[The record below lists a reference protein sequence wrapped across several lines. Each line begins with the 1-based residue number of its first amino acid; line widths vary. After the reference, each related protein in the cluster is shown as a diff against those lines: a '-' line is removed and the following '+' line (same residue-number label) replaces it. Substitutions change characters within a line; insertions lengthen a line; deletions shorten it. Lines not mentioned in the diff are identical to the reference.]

1 MKKGSL
7 AVIVVFVAV
16 SLALTAFA
24 RPGLAA
30 ESKHLITLKHAE
42 AFPAAGFYYPHLL
55 WWKDQVERRT
65 DGRVTVRQ
73 FFGGSL
79 SGWPQALKALQTG
92 LADIAQVCPPYFPSE
107 MPLSMISE
115 MVGLSTDLWVAQK
128 AATDLYNED
137 PYVMAEQERLGL
149 KPIFTH
155 HSGLMHYGFRSD
167 VRTLADMNGKIVR
180 TYGGAL
186 FEAEKRMGLKSVFM
200 SYSDIYEALARGTI
214 DGTGF
219 TYIVSDG
226 FRHWEK
232 VKTVVEVGAGYS
244 LGLQRSMRLSV
255 WKKLPPDI
263 QSMFMKL
270 QSDWI
275 DYFSKAMYA
284 ETALLRK
291 KWLDY
296 GVVIN
301 EMTPEDRAKMDK
313 EILPEAQKAF
323 VQQVEKMPDGERAK
337 DVWAHYQKLRDKYQT
352 IVDTK
357 GYPWAPKKV
366 ASK

>member
-1 MKKGSL
+1 MKKGL
-7 AVIVVFVAV
+7 FAVIVLF
-16 SLALTAFA
+16 
-24 RPGLAA
+24 LAA
-30 ESKHLITLKHAE
+30 SLTLIAGSGPAQAAEAKHIITLKHAE

-55 WWKDQVERRT
+55 WWRDQVERRSN
-65 DGRVTVRQ
+65 GAVTVKQ
-73 FFGGSL
+73 YFGGSL

-92 LADIAQVCPPYFPSE
+92 LADVAQVCPPYFPSE
-107 MPLSMISE
+107 MPLSMIVE

-137 PYVMAEQERLGL
+137 PYIKAEQKKLGL
-149 KPIFTH
+149 KPVFTH
-155 HSGLMHYGFRSD
+155 HSGLMHYGFRSM
-167 VRTLADMNGKIVR
+167 VRTFADMKDKITR
-180 TYGGAL
+180 TYGGSL
-186 FEAEKRMGLKSVFM
+186 FEAEKRIGLKSVFM
-200 SYSDIYEALARGTI
+200 PYGDIYEALARGTI

-232 VKTVVEVGAGYS
+232 IKSVVEVGAGYS
-244 LGLQRSMRLSV
+244 LGLQRSIRLPV
-255 WKKLPPDI
+255 WDKLPPDI
-263 QSMFMKL
+263 QAMFMKL

-275 DYFSKAMYA
+275 DYFAKALYS

-291 KWLDY
+291 KWQDF

-301 EMTPEDRAKMDK
+301 EMTPADRDK
-313 EILPEAQKAF
+313 LNKQILPEAQKAF
-323 VQQVEKMPDGERAK
+323 VQQVGKMPGGEHAK
-337 DVWAHYQKLRDKYQT
+337 EVWAHYQKLRDKCQAL
-352 IVDTK
+352 VDNK